1 MIHEADGVANPP
13 WSVAQSSKST
23 KLVEAP
29 VAYSAPFIHNAS
41 DLSRR
46 VFLGMTL
53 LVDESIGN
61 VSAGEKDGRAQLTKT
76 LARPTDKNAP
86 HDPLSAGAAQRI
98 PARRP
103 RRGES
108 PRLGGRVRGE
118 LDRARRSCSLG

>member
-41 DLSRR
+41 DLSRQ

-53 LVDESIGN
+53 LVDEAIGN
-61 VSAGEKDGRAQLTKT
+61 VSAGETDGRAQLTKT
-76 LARPTDKNAP
+76 LARSTDRNAP
-86 HDPLSAGAAQRI
+86 RAAAVLSVAGERAGGERSRHRELRQRLPPG
-98 PARRP
+98 PA
-103 RRGES
+103 GH
-108 PRLGGRVRGE
+108 GRK
-118 LDRARRSCSLG
+118 L